1 MCVRGREYFLH
12 ACTEKTAHAAAQT
25 DFQQK
30 SGSILKLNTCSLS
43 ASEKKKTEPE
53 NNFIPQCFGMATAR
67 RVRRVPAIKESSKGV
82 WLNLPPSSEHI
93 SQAAWSSPAAQHK
106 AVASCTRP
114 APHFALSLQH
124 LPLCLSSWKPHKKK
138 EKKETSDSSS
148 QMQIASEEPSYV
160 RSANGRKIAFKFL
173 TAEPTHLLFRFR
185 RPER

>member
-1 MCVRGREYFLH
+1 MPAQKRLH
-12 ACTEKTAHAAAQT
+12 TQPHRLT
-25 DFQQK
+25 FSK
-30 SGSILKLNTCSLS
+30 SQALFSNLTLAPCLHQ
-43 ASEKKKTEPE
+43 KKKTEPE

-148 QMQIASEEPSYV
+148 QMQIAPEEPSYV

-185 RPER
+185 RPEW

>member
-124 LPLCLSSWKPHKKK
+124 LPLCLSSWKPQKKK
-138 EKKETSDSSS
+138 GKEG
-148 QMQIASEEPSYV
+148 
-160 RSANGRKIAFKFL
+160 NK
-173 TAEPTHLLFRFR
+173 
-185 RPER
+185 

>member
-1 MCVRGREYFLH
+1 MPAQKRLH
-12 ACTEKTAHAAAQT
+12 TQPHRLT
-25 DFQQK
+25 FSK
-30 SGSILKLNTCSLS
+30 SQALFSNLTLAPCLHQ
-43 ASEKKKTEPE
+43 KKKTEPE

-124 LPLCLSSWKPHKKK
+124 LPLCLSSWKPQKKK
-138 EKKETSDSSS
+138 GKEGNKWLQQPNANSPWRAFLCAISKWQENRIQIPYCRANTS
-148 QMQIASEEPSYV
+148 V
-160 RSANGRKIAFKFL
+160 V
-173 TAEPTHLLFRFR
+173 
-185 RPER
+185 